1 MAVRATAITSGLPWP
16 CYGTPEMKHPG
27 SSNLYD
33 TSKYVMDGG
42 GNFRANFGVER
53 DGVNL
58 LAEARLALERR
69 RHHDRLPRVRPCIPE
84 EARLVE

>member
-1 MAVRATAITSGLPWP
+1 
-16 CYGTPEMKHPG
+16 MKHPG

-33 TSKYVMDGG
+33 TSKTVMDGG

-58 LAEARLALERR
+58 LAEAGSHSKGAGITTGY
-69 RHHDRLPRVRPCIPE
+69 PSSTMCS
-84 EARLVE
+84 